1 MTTEPTEYL
10 PGADE
15 ATPETETPI
24 EALAVVAAPVSPMA
38 ARDAGI
44 AAYLASAY
52 GKAGTL
58 RLTPEETK
66 ALKADFADEDFVTGA
81 AGKESL
87 IYIDPRR
94 LRDRLDEALGM
105 GGWSLVPIR
114 TWNEE
119 YKTSTAA
126 AVRVYRECVLIV
138 RGVFITQATGD
149 MSYYPNNQATNYGDA
164 YQGAESHSLRRCL
177 KNFGVGLQAYSKAFQ
192 VGWFERKQA
201 ALRGQAA
208 PGRAA
213 TPTPPSTAT
222 PPVTTPPAA
231 IKASN
236 KPVPKVATANTRAF
250 VLDALGC
257 QEEGPARNFLHSY
270 LVALGWLENE
280 KVVEQWP
287 ARFVPISKE
296 EIEALKVGLAEFSLN
311 GNAVRP
317 YQPHGLDPDTLIS
330 KPTLAPAAP
339 PPIDL
344 PPPQPGWRDYTLTFG
359 AKTKGKTLGSF
370 PEPELRNYIEN
381 FVVRESV
388 ENADGTKQVYDP
400 AIVAEQKALREAL
413 DEAAKE
419 LKSKQPKEPK
429 A

>member
-1 MTTEPTEYL
+1 MNEPSTPKIYAAIAAVQAAIAKDGISKDRRNEQQGYKFRGIDDIYNAVAPLLAANGLCIMPTYTNRTKDERTNQKGTVIFNVTVEGTFDFVSTEDGSKHTVKTFGEAMDSGDKATNKAMSAAYKYACMQTFCIPTEGDNDADSSTHEVL
-10 PGADE
+10 PK
-15 ATPETETPI
+15 PQ
-24 EALAVVAAPVSPMA
+24 
-38 ARDAGI
+38 
-44 AAYLASAY
+44 
-52 GKAGTL
+52 
-58 RLTPEETK
+58 
-66 ALKADFADEDFVTGA
+66 
-81 AGKESL
+81 
-87 IYIDPRR
+87 
-94 LRDRLDEALGM
+94 
-105 GGWSLVPIR
+105 
-114 TWNEE
+114 N
-119 YKTSTAA
+119 
-126 AVRVYRECVLIV
+126 
-138 RGVFITQATGD
+138 
-149 MSYYPNNQATNYGDA
+149 
-164 YQGAESHSLRRCL
+164 
-177 KNFGVGLQAYSKAFQ
+177 
-192 VGWFERKQA
+192 
-201 ALRGQAA
+201 A

-213 TPTPPSTAT
+213 TTPPPSDTT
-222 PPVTTPPAA
+222 PPVKVAVAPSQEAKPA
-231 IKASN
+231 
-236 KPVPKVATANTRAF
+236 VPKVATANTRAF

-270 LVALGWLENE
+270 LVALGWLKNE

-287 ARFVPISKE
+287 ARFVPISKD

-370 PEPELRNYIEN
+370 PEPELRNYIDN

-400 AIVAEQKALREAL
+400 AIVAEQKALRAAL